1 MRQIRQLIQLAIA
14 SGQSQRAIARS
25 LDISRM
31 RLSIGQIAGRTN
43 VSPRISGK
51 TAVSRPFRAML

>member
-1 MRQIRQLIQLAIA
+1 MRPIWQLIQLAIA
-14 SGQSQRAIARS
+14 SGQSQRASARS

-31 RLSIGQIAGRTN
+31 RLPIGQIAARTN
-43 VSPRISGK
+43 VSPRINGK